1 MQVTAIW
8 YRCRCAHGK
17 TLGKQE
23 VIHRDTD
30 IVSAFRS
37 VLSDRIGSDRYD
49 LWFADAG
56 ISIVEQTIA
65 IKVSTAF
72 AVEQIRKTFY
82 GDVLDAG
89 EQAIGQ
95 APQLDLQIVAT
106 PTTPATTTTIPNPVV
121 ISSTGASTDRT
132 NQTTPTRPNATAKL
146 LPIKSGANAGGRRFA
161 SLSTFVSG
169 ECNRLATCSTDLIL
183 NEFGQISP
191 FFLHGPSGC
200 GKTHLLEGIWS
211 KVRSSHPRKR
221 AVFLS
226 AEQFTTYFLQALKGG
241 GLPSFR
247 RKYRGVDLLIIDDI
261 QFFAGKQAT
270 IVELLH
276 TIDANLREGGQLI
289 LAADRNPARLSSL
302 GQELTAR
309 LSSGLACEMD
319 PLDVETRRQLL
330 KQMANDRKLD
340 VADEVLNDVAE
351 GAPGDGRQ
359 LSGLLNRL
367 WVSSRAFEKPV
378 SHTMAREVVRELFP
392 TGRSIVRLNDIE
404 KVICEEFSIEPETL
418 KSNRRSRE
426 VSHPRML
433 AMWLARK
440 HTRAGLS
447 EISEFF
453 GRRSHSTVL
462 SAKTKVDHWIDDENG
477 NPMADRDASIKEIVR
492 RIEQRL
498 KTG

>member
-1 MQVTAIW
+1 MTF

-37 VLSDRIGSDRYD
+37 ILSGRIGPDRYD

-56 ISIVEQTIA
+56 ITIVDQTIA
-65 IKVSTAF
+65 IEVNTSF
-72 AVEQIRKTFY
+72 AIEQIRKTFNR
-82 GDVLDAG
+82 DVLSAG

-95 APQLDLQIVAT
+95 MPRLELQVVAT
-106 PTTPATTTTIPNPVV
+106 RSSSSVSKPVKESASNESTELNANPAPKLNRPSAKVFPV
-121 ISSTGASTDRT
+121 
-132 NQTTPTRPNATAKL
+132 KL
-146 LPIKSGANAGGRRFA
+146 SGNGNGGGRRFA
-161 SLSTFVSG
+161 SLSTFISG
-169 ECNRLATCSTDLIL
+169 DCNRLATCSTDLIL

-211 KVRSSHPRKR
+211 KVRSTFPRKR
-221 AVFLS
+221 AVFLA

-289 LAADRNPARLSSL
+289 LAADRSPTQLRSL
-302 GQELTAR
+302 GEELLAR
-309 LSSGLACEMD
+309 LSSGLACEMN

-330 KQMANDRKLD
+330 KQMAADRKLD
-340 VADEVLNDVAE
+340 VAEDVLTDVAE
-351 GAPGDGRQ
+351 NAPGDGRQ

-378 SHTMAREVVRELFP
+378 SQTMARQIVRELFP

-404 KVICEEFSIEPETL
+404 KVICEEFSINPETL
-418 KSNRRSRE
+418 KSNRRSRDI
-426 VSHPRML
+426 SHPRML

-462 SAKTKVDHWIDDENG
+462 SAKTKVDRWMGDDSG
-477 NPMADRDASIKEIVR
+477 NLMANRDDSVKEIVR